1 MRINS
6 EAGTITHYSYATVAV
21 TPRASLSVTQ
31 LEQRFTA
38 AGYVTYGPTHPTSST
53 RSDRKMLSVCRV
65 VQSAE
70 NRVEVRRSLPA
81 WSGGTGTITHATGEA
96 MRQTA
101 VETITQFVFGELM
114 QLNRRR
120 RQIQTI
126 QPVWNV
132 ARWTDSGFALRVV
145 DDQDATEQLDALAE
159 ALEIARDL
167 ITINPVVGWQGY
179 GHPTLL
185 EP

>member
-1 MRINS
+1 
-6 EAGTITHYSYATVAV
+6 
-21 TPRASLSVTQ
+21 
-31 LEQRFTA
+31 
-38 AGYVTYGPTHPTSST
+38 
-53 RSDRKMLSVCRV
+53 
-65 VQSAE
+65 
-70 NRVEVRRSLPA
+70 
-81 WSGGTGTITHATGEA
+81 

-101 VETITQFVFGELM
+101 VETITQLVFGELM

-120 RQIQTI
+120 RQTQTL

-132 ARWTDSGFALRVV
+132 PRWTDSGFALHVV

-159 ALEIARDL
+159 ALEIERGL

-179 GHPTLL
+179 GHPALL